1 MALGIM
7 SSVPKVRDHL
17 AKTKDGFIE
26 DCTNLLADEDQIVA
40 EFAVNMLANIS
51 QGIFLR
57 FYFFSSWSFNFERTY
72 YFFDTFK
79 KVLSLPAE
87 RGYRR
92 LRRSWFP
99 RKTFDLK

>member
-57 FYFFSSWSFNFERTY
+57 FYFFLFLE
-72 YFFDTFK
+72 
-79 KVLSLPAE
+79 L
-87 RGYRR
+87 
-92 LRRSWFP
+92 
-99 RKTFDLK
+99 

>member
-1 MALGIM
+1 MVAEFLDLGKNLKIYDLKVSRIFQPIKDKLVKRHSIMALGIM

-51 QGIFLR
+51 QGIF
-57 FYFFSSWSFNFERTY
+57 
-72 YFFDTFK
+72 
-79 KVLSLPAE
+79 
-87 RGYRR
+87 
-92 LRRSWFP
+92 
-99 RKTFDLK
+99 

>member
-51 QGIFLR
+51 QGILEIFL
-57 FYFFSSWSFNFERTY
+57 FFPSC
-72 YFFDTFK
+72 FF
-79 KVLSLPAE
+79 LQL
-87 RGYRR
+87 
-92 LRRSWFP
+92 
-99 RKTFDLK
+99 